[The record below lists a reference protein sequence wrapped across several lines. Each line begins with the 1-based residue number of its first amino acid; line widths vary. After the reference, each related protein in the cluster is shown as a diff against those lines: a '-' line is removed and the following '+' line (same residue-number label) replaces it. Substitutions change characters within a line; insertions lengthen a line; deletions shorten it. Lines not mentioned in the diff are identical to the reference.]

1 MSNKRKNKTTGSRAP
16 TKVAFRQDWSIGKAS
31 AEADEDFLMSCFV
44 DNGLASQLADTSDN
58 ASIVLGRVGIGK
70 SALLSHI
77 EKTQSN
83 VIRVDPSIFSIN
95 YICNSNAL
103 QFVTA
108 LGVKLDPVFQAL
120 WKHVLCVEYIR
131 MRFNIRTEN
140 DAKGAWTRITNALS
154 QNEARKRSYEYF
166 KQFGGVDFWKTTE
179 IRLREIEQSLEKQLT
194 ANLNIS
200 HDLISAGAMGARK
213 LNEKERIEVI
223 NNAKYVV
230 DNIQMSSLQSV
241 ITALADYDDGNNSGR
256 YYIVIDDLDTEW
268 ADTEVRHRLIR
279 ALIETIRRFRPIRQ
293 LKIIVAMRTD
303 LLQSVINTTRDAGLQ
318 AEKLEDFFVRVSWTD
333 SELRSLVEKRINH
346 ALKQKYTRSY
356 VEFHDVF
363 PKEVRQKG
371 TWDYILERSLKRP
384 RDVILF
390 INECFKAAS
399 GRVDMTPTLVQ
410 DAYKT
415 YSASRKFSL
424 FEEWNDIYPDL
435 NLHLDFFSGFRAR
448 TKVMDITTHHFNTFM
463 LRYVG
468 REISKDPVTR
478 AMVELAEGNGDV
490 FNLHDGLSAMRE
502 LFESAYKVGALG
514 FIFPPIQNVRWVG
527 NNMDHLSSSAIDLN
541 TILVVHPMLHDT
553 LGINAT
559 QGH

>member
-179 IRLREIEQSLEKQLT
+179 IRLLSL
-194 ANLNIS
+194 I
-200 HDLISAGAMGARK
+200 HI
-213 LNEKERIEVI
+213 
-223 NNAKYVV
+223 
-230 DNIQMSSLQSV
+230 
-241 ITALADYDDGNNSGR
+241 
-256 YYIVIDDLDTEW
+256 
-268 ADTEVRHRLIR
+268 
-279 ALIETIRRFRPIRQ
+279 
-293 LKIIVAMRTD
+293 
-303 LLQSVINTTRDAGLQ
+303 
-318 AEKLEDFFVRVSWTD
+318 
-333 SELRSLVEKRINH
+333 
-346 ALKQKYTRSY
+346 
-356 VEFHDVF
+356 
-363 PKEVRQKG
+363 
-371 TWDYILERSLKRP
+371 
-384 RDVILF
+384 
-390 INECFKAAS
+390 
-399 GRVDMTPTLVQ
+399 
-410 DAYKT
+410 
-415 YSASRKFSL
+415 
-424 FEEWNDIYPDL
+424 
-435 NLHLDFFSGFRAR
+435 
-448 TKVMDITTHHFNTFM
+448 
-463 LRYVG
+463 
-468 REISKDPVTR
+468 
-478 AMVELAEGNGDV
+478 
-490 FNLHDGLSAMRE
+490 
-502 LFESAYKVGALG
+502 
-514 FIFPPIQNVRWVG
+514 
-527 NNMDHLSSSAIDLN
+527 
-541 TILVVHPMLHDT
+541 
-553 LGINAT
+553 
-559 QGH
+559 